1 MLIHLFIISTHLCAE
16 SGIALSEPAGL
27 AKTIDDDSLSLAGVG
42 LCLFI
47 NFSPG
52 KGKS

>member
-1 MLIHLFIISTHLCAE
+1 MLIHLLIISPHLCAA
-16 SGIALSEPAGL
+16 SGIALSEPAGP
-27 AKTIDDDSLSLAGVG
+27 AKTIDVDSLSSGGVG

-47 NFSPG
+47 NFPPG